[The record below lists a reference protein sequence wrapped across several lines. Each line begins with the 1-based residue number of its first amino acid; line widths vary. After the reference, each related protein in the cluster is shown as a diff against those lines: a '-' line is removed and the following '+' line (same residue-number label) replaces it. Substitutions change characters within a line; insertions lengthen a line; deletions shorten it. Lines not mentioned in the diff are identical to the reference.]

1 MSGKDNSDDFALPD
15 VDFLFTH
22 EVEDKEH
29 PVYKHYGSE
38 EYQNAEYEDKED
50 ELEEE
55 KPPVRRSKPRESKDG
70 VSSRQNPRRRADG
83 RTGTKNGESK
93 EGKRPPRRKKRKKRP
108 VDNENM
114 ESKSNMHVDKKTGLA
129 YEILPGSD
137 KEAIKAYS
145 ASNHKGL
152 GINEMFKYTDSA
164 DGFDGFDL
172 VSDAK
177 RFLPHMRVPISE
189 EERQRALKK
198 LKDAKAREKMRRL
211 EEEEDMGFE

>member
-83 RTGTKNGESK
+83 RTGAENGESK
-93 EGKRPPRRKKRKKRP
+93 ERKRPPRRKKRKKRP
-108 VDNENM
+108 VDNENT
-114 ESKSNMHVDKKTGLA
+114 ESKSNLHVDKKTGLT

-172 VSDAK
+172 VADAK

-198 LKDAKAREKMRRL
+198 LKDAKAREEMRRL
-211 EEEEDMGFE
+211 QEEEDMGFE

>member
-50 ELEEE
+50 ELEVEN
-55 KPPVRRSKPRESKDG
+55 PPVKRSKPRESKDG
-70 VSSRQNPRRRADG
+70 VGSRQNPRRRADG
-83 RTGTKNGESK
+83 RTGAKNGESK

-108 VDNENM
+108 VDNENI
-114 ESKSNMHVDKKTGLA
+114 ESKSNMHVDKKTGLT
-129 YEILPGSD
+129 YELLPGSD

-152 GINEMFKYTDSA
+152 GINEIFKYTDSA

-172 VSDAK
+172 VADAK
-177 RFLPHMRVPISE
+177 RFLPHMRVPISQ

-198 LKDAKAREKMRRL
+198 LKDAKAREEMRRL
-211 EEEEDMGFE
+211 EKEEDMGFE

>member
-50 ELEEE
+50 ELGEE

-83 RTGTKNGESK
+83 RTGAKNGESK

-172 VSDAK
+172 VADAK

-198 LKDAKAREKMRRL
+198 LKDAKAREEMRRL

>member
-83 RTGTKNGESK
+83 RTGAKNGESK
-93 EGKRPPRRKKRKKRP
+93 EGKRPPRRKRRKKRP

-172 VSDAK
+172 VADAK

-198 LKDAKAREKMRRL
+198 LKDAKAREEMRRL
-211 EEEEDMGFE
+211 QEGEDMDFE

>member
-1 MSGKDNSDDFALPD
+1 MSGKDSSDDFALPD

-70 VSSRQNPRRRADG
+70 VSSRQNPKRRADG
-83 RTGTKNGESK
+83 RTGAKNGESK

-108 VDNENM
+108 VDNRNT
-114 ESKSNMHVDKKTGLA
+114 ESKPNVHVDKKTGLE
-129 YEILPGSD
+129 YELLPGSD

-172 VSDAK
+172 VADAK

-198 LKDAKAREKMRRL
+198 LKDAKAREEMRRL
-211 EEEEDMGFE
+211 EEEEDMGFK

>member
-83 RTGTKNGESK
+83 RTGAKNGESK

-108 VDNENM
+108 VDNKNM

-172 VSDAK
+172 VADAK

-198 LKDAKAREKMRRL
+198 LKDAKAREEMRRL
-211 EEEEDMGFE
+211 EEEEDMGFD

>member
-83 RTGTKNGESK
+83 RTGAKNGESK

-172 VSDAK
+172 VADAK

-198 LKDAKAREKMRRL
+198 LKDAKAREEMRRL
-211 EEEEDMGFE
+211 QEGEDMDFE